1 MIFAKFSD
9 VLLSIN
15 LGKAYSKG
23 LLIANISV
31 VFLYYSDL
39 NRLKANRLFSINSYS
54 SLFVFATSFIISPLR
69 LICLII
75 TRYKGFLIKIK

>member
-31 VFLYYSDL
+31 VFLSSSDL
-39 NRLKANRLFSINSYS
+39 NRLKANRLFSINSY
-54 SLFVFATSFIISPLR
+54 
-69 LICLII
+69 
-75 TRYKGFLIKIK
+75 